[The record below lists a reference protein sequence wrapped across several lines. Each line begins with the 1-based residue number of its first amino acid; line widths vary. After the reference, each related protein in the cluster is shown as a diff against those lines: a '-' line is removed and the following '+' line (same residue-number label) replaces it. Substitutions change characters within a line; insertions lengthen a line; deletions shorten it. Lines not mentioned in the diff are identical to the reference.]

1 MLFPNP
7 QFSVRFSHK
16 LSTCVLRENLPS
28 RLSSE
33 LRVTRHQTH
42 ALFAF
47 YVQISLL
54 TPNLLM
60 CVGGC
65 VCVLLL
71 LMLLLCMCA
80 PVCVR
85 GWVLTWTHEPMWQKN
100 PLLYPVNLCV
110 RNPNHTVWL
119 WSLSPWI
126 PGSVLANLSLADLT
140 GINQG
145 STCQDLLCWSNGSQS
160 SAPRLYLCSIV
171 SKALKNW
178 VDFSKAPN
186 QCEAF
191 YNMCRTPRVKMVM
204 CWFHVHRSCR
214 ESQEEGSGGGGS
226 TEPLGCLTLSK
237 LSVSGL

>member
-1 MLFPNP
+1 
-7 QFSVRFSHK
+7 
-16 LSTCVLRENLPS
+16 
-28 RLSSE
+28 
-33 LRVTRHQTH
+33 
-42 ALFAF
+42 
-47 YVQISLL
+47 
-54 TPNLLM
+54 M

-71 LMLLLCMCA
+71 LMLLLLCMCA
-80 PVCVR
+80 PVCARGAR
-85 GWVLTWTHEPMWQKN
+85 GWVLTWTHEPMWQKT

-140 GINQG
+140 GISQG

-160 SAPRLYLCSIV
+160 LTPRLYLWSIV
-171 SKALKNW
+171 SKALKNR

-191 YNMCRTPRVKMVM
+191 YNMCWAPEWRWWFADSMSTDHVM
-204 CWFHVHRSCR
+204 SHKRKGV
-214 ESQEEGSGGGGS
+214 GGGS
-226 TEPLGCLTLSK
+226 TRPLGCLTLSK

>member
-1 MLFPNP
+1 
-7 QFSVRFSHK
+7 
-16 LSTCVLRENLPS
+16 
-28 RLSSE
+28 
-33 LRVTRHQTH
+33 
-42 ALFAF
+42 
-47 YVQISLL
+47 
-54 TPNLLM
+54 M

-80 PVCVR
+80 PVCAR
-85 GWVLTWTHEPMWQKN
+85 GWVLTWTHKPMWQKT

-140 GINQG
+140 GISQG

-160 SAPRLYLCSIV
+160 LTPRLYLWSIV
-171 SKALKNW
+171 SKALKNR

-191 YNMCRTPRVKMVM
+191 YNMCRDGDLLIPCPQIMSWVTRG
-204 CWFHVHRSCR
+204 R
-214 ESQEEGSGGGGS
+214 EWGGGAPG
-226 TEPLGCLTLSK
+226 PLDALHCQSCLCLAYNS
-237 LSVSGL
+237 